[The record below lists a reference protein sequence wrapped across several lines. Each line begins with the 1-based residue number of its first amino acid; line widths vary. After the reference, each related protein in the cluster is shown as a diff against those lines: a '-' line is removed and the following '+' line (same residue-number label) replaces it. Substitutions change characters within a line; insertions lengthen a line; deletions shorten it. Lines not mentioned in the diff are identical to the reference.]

1 MAAASAVEEEPTFL
15 SPSRAPMDDD
25 PVLTLMTI
33 TEKTAPK
40 CRTALQMAQGDLE
53 RAMSLL
59 LDGVVDAMG
68 DAADFATSFQ
78 PEPAAPAP
86 ARAALSPP
94 ALPTFN
100 RGGGATR
107 ITGAHRRWPKPATTA
122 CYPETLAW
130 APAPCLSGSPRK

>member
-1 MAAASAVEEEPTFL
+1 
-15 SPSRAPMDDD
+15 MDDD
-25 PVLTLMTI
+25 PVQTLMAI
-33 TEKTAPK
+33 TEKTVPQ
-40 CRTALQMAQGDLE
+40 CRAALQMAQGDLE

-94 ALPTFN
+94 ACVQTFAYMPCIFPNPKLPNNCKTLIYTALKNTKHTFVTVKP
-100 RGGGATR
+100 TR
-107 ITGAHRRWPKPATTA
+107 QYVILYKYCMVRH
-122 CYPETLAW
+122 
-130 APAPCLSGSPRK
+130 